1 MRGTTVRRRLNH
13 KIKRIEE
20 NLSAVARNPEV
31 VFLMQGEDADQAKRQ
46 HYRGNIPDKTRLLV
60 VTFKGYAIAGQ
71 GDVSEF

>member
-1 MRGTTVRRRLNH
+1 MDR
-13 KIKRIEE
+13 K
-20 NLSAVARNPEV
+20 PEV
-31 VFLMQGEDADQAKRQ
+31 VFLMPGEDADQAKRQ